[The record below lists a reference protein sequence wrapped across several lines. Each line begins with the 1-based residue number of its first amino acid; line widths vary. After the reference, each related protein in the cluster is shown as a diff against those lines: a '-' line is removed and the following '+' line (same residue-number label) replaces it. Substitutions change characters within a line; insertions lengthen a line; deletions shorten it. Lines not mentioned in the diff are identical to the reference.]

1 MESTTR
7 CPDNIDLYAY
17 LDGELDSSAF
27 GIVDRHLLDC
37 SQCRDE
43 VRRLK
48 VFHRT
53 LFAEISPDRSVADDE
68 LFSVADFKKKL
79 MGRMAT
85 SDEVRAQKPHFA
97 RKPRIAVALGVAA
110 VLMFVVAA
118 SFVGVHFTAGRS
130 SSRETV
136 AAVDDDRNVVDKE
149 VRKLTLLRLE
159 SDFRSGIAAGHFQSV
174 GVMKEWRRKYEFAG
188 GSFIPVLERIGKN
201 GSPIERRWIAGRL
214 ATEIGAD
221 SAHVARHLTGDA
233 DVEVRAALVADAWRW
248 PRDIAVALVVAAGDD
263 VPRRVAVA
271 ALQKIKSSAAKN
283 RLIEMAMTDG
293 ADEVIAALASGA
305 EADAVLLEAYL
316 RGSQSSLLRQRLAKA
331 PALVATAR
339 KIAESS
345 AESNDRRC
353 RSIIL
358 LGDLRDRPSAAF
370 FERRLSDR
378 IFADAAAAALA
389 RLDDDEARLVLARR
403 LSPRALDRAESGDVV
418 QSAIARAIRSM
429 DERASRF
436 YLDRIAREDGQF
448 SANYVVAAGLCG
460 NERVLPALE
469 RLLDDDMLTLHAV
482 RAIDAI
488 DDRGSTAILV
498 KLSRSTT
505 DGRVRDE
512 AKTALKRRGVPDG
525 GGRSKPLVDAF
536 RPDGRNSDS
545 IEEFQRLRSDGAGG
559 S

>member
-53 LFAEISPDRSVADDE
+53 LFAEISPDRSAEDDE

-85 SDEVRAQKPHFA
+85 SDEVRTQKPRFA
-97 RKPRIAVALGVAA
+97 QRPRIAVALGAAA
-110 VLMFVVAA
+110 VLMVVIAA
-118 SFVGVHFTAGRS
+118 SFVGVHFIAGRS
-130 SSRETV
+130 SSQESV
-136 AAVDDDRNVVDKE
+136 VVNDDRDIVDKE

-174 GVMKEWRRKYEFAG
+174 GVMKEWRRKYESAG

-293 ADEVIAALASGA
+293 ADDVIAALSGGVD
-305 EADAVLLEAYL
+305 ADAVLLEAYL

-339 KIAESS
+339 TIAQSS

-353 RSIIL
+353 RAMIL

-378 IFADAAAAALA
+378 VFAEAAAAALA

-498 KLSRSTT
+498 KLSRST

-512 AKTALKRRGVPDG
+512 AKSALKRRGVPDG
-525 GGRSKPLVDAF
+525 GGRSKPLVDAH
-536 RPDGRNSDS
+536 RPSAPIRDATEIFPLLRNDGV
-545 IEEFQRLRSDGAGG
+545 GG